1 MVSGLIIYWSGTSN
15 VVKLDLAV
23 LFFLVLYAAA
33 RRLDPAQAPIDF
45 KAGAFSLPWII
56 GLTVFSIFGG
66 SYVGGYPSVFGVA
79 IHHHLPFWWDVGAVA
94 AFSLAVY
101 YYAIHS
107 RLGPERVVPNVLEA
121 VSDAHQEDLDL
132 GLAEHV

>member
-1 MVSGLIIYWSGTSN
+1 LTGNWPSEVGDATG
-15 VVKLDLAV
+15 DLRC
-23 LFFLVLYAAA
+23 
-33 RRLDPAQAPIDF
+33 RRNPR
-45 KAGAFSLPWII
+45 AGRTP
-56 GLTVFSIFGG
+56 
-66 SYVGGYPSVFGVA
+66 
-79 IHHHLPFWWDVGAVA
+79 
-94 AFSLAVY
+94 

>member
-1 MVSGLIIYWSGTSN
+1 

-23 LFFLVLYAAA
+23 LFFLVLYFVA
-33 RRLDPAQAPIDF
+33 RRVDPNQTPIDF

-66 SYVGGYPSVFGVA
+66 SYVGGYPSVFG
-79 IHHHLPFWWDVGAVA
+79 IKIGHHLPFWWDIAAVSV
-94 AFSLAVY
+94 FSLIVY

-107 RLGPERVVPNVLEA
+107 RLSPQRVGANVRYA
-121 VSDAHQEDLDL
+121 VTDAQQEDAEL